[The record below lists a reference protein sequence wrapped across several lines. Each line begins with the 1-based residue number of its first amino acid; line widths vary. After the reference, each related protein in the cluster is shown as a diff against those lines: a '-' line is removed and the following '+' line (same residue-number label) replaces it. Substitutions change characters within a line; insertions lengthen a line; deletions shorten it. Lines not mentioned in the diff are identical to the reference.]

1 MALTKTQ
8 RVKAS
13 RMWASGY
20 TMREI
25 AGIVCVTFNE
35 VKNEIEHH
43 RDLYPRKYR
52 ERKGSR

>member
-13 RMWASGY
+13 RMWANGY

-25 AGIVCVTFNE
+25 ADIVCVTFNE
-35 VKNEIEHH
+35 VKSEIERH

-52 ERKGSR
+52 ERKCSR

>member
-25 AGIVCVTFNE
+25 ADIVCVTFNE
-35 VKNEIEHH
+35 VKSEIERH

-52 ERKGSR
+52 ERKRI